1 IRRCSAD
8 VFVSTAGAR
17 GGGTGAAT
25 LNGVLSCGSI
35 AAQAERRSTM
45 PAAAAVRAPGPE
57 LVFVRLEPAML
68 AEGPIGAGALSRCQG
83 DGRGRVL
90 PSHGRLH
97 LVRVRDLDLGS
108 EAGIE
113 KSSHVDGLAGQARQ
127 T

>member
-1 IRRCSAD
+1 MRRCSAD

-35 AAQAERRSTM
+35 AAQAERISAM
-45 PAAAAVRAPGPE
+45 PPPAIRAPGPE
-57 LVFVRLEPAML
+57 LFFVRLEPAML
-68 AEGPIGAGALSRCQG
+68 AEGPIGAGALSRCRG
-83 DGRGRVL
+83 AGRGRVL
-90 PSHGRLH
+90 PLPGRLH